1 MSHKTSA
8 ADTRITYPKFRFAV
22 VWKEKKEKEMP
33 FPNEYN
39 PLKGAERT
47 DKIEPQ
53 TKEDGPDFY
62 LKTLCSDK
70 EEIMDYS
77 ITARQIIDLLGG
89 EKNIKSLAHC
99 MTRLR
104 FGLVDDSGV
113 DDEKV
118 KKIPGVLGVVRTG
131 AQYQVIIGNNVQTCF
146 AEINKL
152 ISVGENGAVEKEKK
166 PFSLKQFGA
175 SLLDAI
181 SGSIAPVIP
190 VILGCGMVKILLILF
205 DMIGISSE
213 LPTYQILTIIGDAGY
228 YFLPLLIAYSASK
241 KFNCHTTLSMAVVAV
256 LLHPSLIDMIS
267 EQSTTFLGI
276 PVTSASYSSTV
287 IPALLTVWMI
297 SKLEPLADRIFKSWT
312 RTLLKPMAILLVCVP
327 IELIILAPLGTIIG
341 QGMAVV
347 LSTAYNVAP
356 WLTIGVYSALLP
368 LVVMCGMHVA
378 VFPYIFSNLDS
389 LGYDYLQLPAMLAYN
404 LGQAGAALAVA
415 IKTKNKDLKAT
426 ATAAAISAGAGGI
439 TEPALYG
446 VTLRLKKPLFASM
459 IASGITGVFI
469 GAFGIKAFA
478 FSGPCL
484 LSFPMFISNEYA
496 SNMIL
501 ACIAAVASVVITFV
515 LTLLMGWDEPEE
527 ENNPAKEAGTE
538 SGNAGNHLMD
548 RENENSTEPEEFG
561 VGSPLSGNVIDLSKV
576 KDETFSSGV
585 LGQGI
590 AVEPSEGIVYAP
602 FDGVV
607 STIFPTLHAIG
618 LTDAT
623 GAMDLLIHIGMDTVE
638 LNGEGYKAF
647 CKEGD
652 IIKKGDKLIEFDM
665 GLIKSRGYDLT
676 TPVLISNSQDFAE
689 IRILK
694 QGRIAHD
701 ESVLCVKK

>member
-1 MSHKTSA
+1 
-8 ADTRITYPKFRFAV
+8 
-22 VWKEKKEKEMP
+22 
-33 FPNEYN
+33 
-39 PLKGAERT
+39 
-47 DKIEPQ
+47 
-53 TKEDGPDFY
+53 
-62 LKTLCSDK
+62 
-70 EEIMDYS
+70 
-77 ITARQIIDLLGG
+77 
-89 EKNIKSLAHC
+89 

-104 FGLVDDSGV
+104 FGLADDSKI

-146 AEINKL
+146 AEVGKL
-152 ISVGENGAVEKEKK
+152 INVGSSGPMQEEKK
-166 PFSLKQFGA
+166 KFTLKGLGS
-175 SLLDAI
+175 SLLDAV

-205 DMIGISSE
+205 DMLGMSSE

-241 KFNCHTTLSMAVVAV
+241 KFNCHTTLSMAAVAV
-256 LLHPSLIDMIS
+256 LLHPDLISMIS
-267 EQSTTFLGI
+267 DQSTTFLRL

-312 RTLLKPMAILLVCVP
+312 RTLLKPMAILLICVP
-327 IELIILAPLGTIIG
+327 VELVVLAPLGTIIG
-341 QGMAVV
+341 QGMAFV
-347 LSTAYNVAP
+347 LSSAYNVAP

-404 LGQAGAALAVA
+404 LGQAAAALAVA
-415 IKTKNKDLKAT
+415 VKTKDKDLKAT
-426 ATAAAISAGAGGI
+426 ATAAAVSAGMGGI

-469 GAFGIKAFA
+469 GAVGLKAFA

-484 LSFPMFISNEYA
+484 LSFPMFVSSEYT
-496 SNMIL
+496 SNMLL

-515 LTLLMGWDEPEE
+515 LTLLLGWEDPAEGSAAEVQEDSLKAAEQENGLEQEE
-527 ENNPAKEAGTE
+527 C
-538 SGNAGNHLMD
+538 
-548 RENENSTEPEEFG
+548 RI
-561 VGSPLSGNVIDLSKV
+561 GSPLEGEVVPLSAV
-576 KDETFSSGV
+576 KDETFASGM

-590 AVEPSEGIVYAP
+590 AVVPSKGVVYAP

-607 STIFPTLHAIG
+607 STLFPTLHAIG
-618 LTDAT
+618 LTDVS
-623 GAMDLLIHIGMDTVE
+623 GSVDLLIHVGMDTVE
-638 LNGEGYKAF
+638 LNGEGYEAF
-647 CKEGD
+647 CSQGD
-652 IIKKGDKLIEFDM
+652 QIKKGDKLIEFDVEW
-665 GLIKSRGYDLT
+665 IKSRGYDVT
-676 TPVLISNSQDFAE
+676 TPVIIANSQEFKE
-689 IRILK
+689 THTVKTGSMIFGETVLYLK
-694 QGRIAHD
+694 
-701 ESVLCVKK
+701 K

>member
-1 MSHKTSA
+1 
-8 ADTRITYPKFRFAV
+8 
-22 VWKEKKEKEMP
+22 
-33 FPNEYN
+33 
-39 PLKGAERT
+39 
-47 DKIEPQ
+47 
-53 TKEDGPDFY
+53 
-62 LKTLCSDK
+62 
-70 EEIMDYS
+70 MDYS
-77 ITARQIIDLLGG
+77 ITARQIVDLLGG

-104 FGLVDDSGV
+104 FGLADDSKI

-146 AEINKL
+146 AEVGKL
-152 ISVGENGAVEKEKK
+152 INVGSSGPMQEEKK
-166 PFSLKQFGA
+166 KFTLKGLGS
-175 SLLDAI
+175 SLLDAV

-205 DMIGISSE
+205 DMLGMSSE

-241 KFNCHTTLSMAVVAV
+241 KFNCHTTLSMAAVAV
-256 LLHPSLIDMIS
+256 LLHPDLISMIS
-267 EQSTTFLGI
+267 DQSTTFLRL

-312 RTLLKPMAILLVCVP
+312 RTLLKPMAILLICVP
-327 IELIILAPLGTIIG
+327 VELVVLAPLGTIIG
-341 QGMAVV
+341 QGMAFV
-347 LSTAYNVAP
+347 LSSAYNVAP

-404 LGQAGAALAVA
+404 LGQAAAALAVA
-415 IKTKNKDLKAT
+415 VKMKDKDLKAT
-426 ATAAAISAGAGGI
+426 ATAAAVSAGMGGI

-469 GAFGIKAFA
+469 GAVGLKAFA

-484 LSFPMFISNEYA
+484 LSFPMFVSSEYT
-496 SNMIL
+496 SNMLL

-515 LTLLMGWDEPEE
+515 LTLLLGWEDPAEGSAAEVQEDSLKAAEQENGLEQEE
-527 ENNPAKEAGTE
+527 C
-538 SGNAGNHLMD
+538 
-548 RENENSTEPEEFG
+548 RI
-561 VGSPLSGNVIDLSKV
+561 GSPLEGEVVPLSAV
-576 KDETFSSGV
+576 KDETFASGM

-590 AVEPSEGIVYAP
+590 AVVPSKGVVYAP

-607 STIFPTLHAIG
+607 STLFPTLHAIG
-618 LTDAT
+618 LTDVS
-623 GAMDLLIHIGMDTVE
+623 GSVDLLIHVGMDTVE
-638 LNGEGYKAF
+638 LNGEGYEAF
-647 CKEGD
+647 CSQGD
-652 IIKKGDKLIEFDM
+652 QIKKGDKLIEFDVEW
-665 GLIKSRGYDLT
+665 IKSRGYDVT
-676 TPVLISNSQDFAE
+676 TPVIIANSQEFKE
-689 IRILK
+689 IHTVKTGSMIFGETVLYLK
-694 QGRIAHD
+694 
-701 ESVLCVKK
+701 K

>member
-1 MSHKTSA
+1 ML
-8 ADTRITYPKFRFAV
+8 RISVTHIRNSVSLLPG
-22 VWKEKKEKEMP
+22 EKKREKETP
-33 FPNEYN
+33 FPNERN
-39 PLKGAERT
+39 PLKGSERT
-47 DKIEPQ
+47 DNIELQ

-62 LKTLCSDK
+62 RKTLCSDK

-104 FGLVDDSGV
+104 FGLADDSGI

-118 KKIPGVLGVVRTG
+118 KNVPGVLGVVRTG

-152 ISVGENGAVEKEKK
+152 ISVGENRSAEKEKE
-166 PFSLKQFGA
+166 PFSLKNFGA
-175 SLLDAI
+175 SLLDAV

-267 EQSTTFLGI
+267 EQSTTFLRV

-415 IKTKNKDLKAT
+415 VKTRNKDLKAT
-426 ATAAAISAGAGGI
+426 ATAAAVSAGMGGI

-446 VTLRLKKPLFASM
+446 VTLRLRKPLFASM

-469 GAFGIKAFA
+469 GAVGIKAFA

-484 LSFPMFISNEYA
+484 LSFPMFISSEYA

-515 LTLLMGWDEPEE
+515 LTLVMGWEDPEE
-527 ENNPAKEAGTE
+527 ENGLEKEAGTE
-538 SGNAGNHLMD
+538 NRMKSGNAENPLVD
-548 RENENSTEPEEFG
+548 ERNENSTAQEEFR
-561 VGSPLSGNVIDLSKV
+561 VGSPLSGKVIDLSEV

-618 LTDAT
+618 LTDDT
-623 GAMDLLIHIGMDTVE
+623 GMIDLLIHIGMDTVE

-647 CKEGD
+647 CKAGD
-652 IIKKGDKLIEFDM
+652 RIKKGDKLIEFDIE
-665 GLIKSRGYDLT
+665 LIKSRGYDTT
-676 TPVLISNSQDFAE
+676 TPVLVSNSQDFSE
-689 IRILK
+689 VLK
-694 QGRIAHD
+694 LKLGEIAHD
-701 ESVLCVKK
+701 EPVFFVKK